1 MKKLTIMLAMVTI
14 LLGVNNIQL
23 NSIVEAKNENIKI
36 IENENNKIYKQLAE
50 SNSKLAK
57 YESMTNTIN
66 NIDLLNDKNYE
77 YKYYYVQLTMPQQ
90 RFIQDL
96 CFQNNFSYEL
106 ILGIIY
112 AESRFKLDA
121 ISYNGTSLGIMQVN
135 KNYSDS
141 FANMIGLEE
150 YDLFDFQDNVMI
162 AFANL
167 VYSRDYW
174 INQGY
179 TSNEDLTML
188 ILASYNRGIGGTI
201 KFIKNNGTFETNYA
215 YSVLGYKFDLE
226 MGLID

>member
-1 MKKLTIMLAMVTI
+1 MKKLTVMLAIVTI
-14 LLGVNNIQL
+14 LLGINNVQL
-23 NSIVEAKNENIKI
+23 NSIVEAKDENTKI
-36 IENENNKIYKQLAE
+36 IKYENDEIYKQLAE

-57 YESMTNTIN
+57 YESILNTIN
-66 NIDLLNDKNYE
+66 NIDVLSENDYE
-77 YKYYYVQLTMPQQ
+77 YVYHYIDLTMPQQ

-96 CFQNNFSYEL
+96 CFQYGFSYEF

-121 ISYNGTSLGIMQVN
+121 VSYNNTSLGIMQVN
-135 KNYSDS
+135 KNYSDY

-150 YDLFDFQDNVMI
+150 YDLFDFEDNVMLG
-162 AFANL
+162 FANL
-167 VYSRDYW
+167 IYSRDYW

-226 MGLID
+226 MGLIN